1 MPHGIIETRPLGDT
15 GERVSC
21 IGLGGSHIGSPKVTD
36 QQAVRLIQQAVDGG
50 ITFLDNSWDYH
61 EGRSERLMGKALKDG
76 YRSRAFVMTKFDGR
90 SKTSAAKQIDES
102 LKRFRIDHFDLL
114 QFHEVIRFEDV
125 DSFFAKGGAAEALS
139 AAQKAGKTRFIGFT
153 GHKDPQ
159 IHLYMLEAAQERGY
173 AFDTVQMPVNILDSH
188 FRSFTNLVIP
198 VARRRKIAVL
208 GMKSLGSGDILESG
222 IVSAEECLRYA
233 LSQPVSVVITGIDS
247 QKVLKQA
254 LEIVRDPKPLTKDE
268 ISELKSRTASIAEH
282 GEYERFKTSN
292 EYDAT
297 AKNLEWLGK
306 EFATKS

>member
-102 LKRFRIDHFDLL
+102 LKRF
-114 QFHEVIRFEDV
+114 
-125 DSFFAKGGAAEALS
+125 FANGGAAEAWS
-139 AAQKAGKTRFIGFT
+139 AAQNAGKTRFIGFT
-153 GHKDPQ
+153 GHQDPQ
-159 IHLYMLEAAQERGY
+159 IHLYMLEAAQERDY

-254 LEIVRDPKPLTKDE
+254 LEIVRDPKPLTKDV

-282 GEYERFKTSN
+282 GEYERFKTSK

-297 AKNLEWLGK
+297 AKNL
-306 EFATKS
+306 